1 MENFDQLELEKFTK
15 LADQWWDPN
24 GKFKPLHLI
33 NPLRTSYIEKRT
45 SIKGSEI
52 LDIGCGGGILSEL
65 LCQKGGI
72 VTAIDLADGPLN
84 VAKIR
89 QQKSQL
95 PINYRKISTTD
106 LVKEGKQF
114 DVITCLEMLE
124 HVPDPSIVVKECA
137 QLCKSGGHLFFST
150 INRNLKSFIFA
161 ILGAEYILNI
171 LPQGTH
177 EFGKLIKP
185 SEMKGF
191 IDSADLEFEEVNG
204 MSYLPFLDIVRLTD
218 DPSVNYIIHATKK

>member
-45 SIKGSEI
+45 AIKDSEI

-106 LVKEGKQF
+106 LVKEGKQY

-177 EFGKLIKP
+177 EFEKLIKP
-185 SEMKGF
+185 SEMKSF
-191 IDSADLEFEEVNG
+191 IDSADLKFEEVNG

-218 DPSVNYIIHATKK
+218 DPSVNYIIHATKR

>member
-15 LADQWWDPN
+15 LADQWWNPN

-33 NPLRTSYIEKRT
+33 NPLRTSYIEKRAT
-45 SIKGSEI
+45 IDGAEI
-52 LDIGCGGGILSEL
+52 LDIGCGGGILAEL
-65 LCQKGGI
+65 LSRKGAK

-89 QQKSQL
+89 QQESKL
-95 PINYRKISTTD
+95 PIKYRKISTTD
-106 LVKEGKQF
+106 IVKENKKF
-114 DVITCLEMLE
+114 DVVTCLEMLE
-124 HVPDPSIVVKECA
+124 HVPDPSMVVKECA
-137 QLCKSGGHLFFST
+137 QLCKPGGHLFFST
-150 INRNLKSFIFA
+150 INRNLKSFVFA

-177 EFGKLIKP
+177 EFEKLIKP
-185 SEMKGF
+185 SEMKSF
-191 IDSADLEFEEVNG
+191 IDSAELDFEEVKG
-204 MSYLPFLDIVRLTD
+204 MSYLPFLDIVKLTD

>member
-33 NPLRTSYIEKRT
+33 NPLRTSYIEKKT
-45 SIKGSEI
+45 AIKDSEI

-106 LVKEGKQF
+106 LVKEGKQY

-177 EFGKLIKP
+177 EFEKLIKP
-185 SEMKGF
+185 SEMKSF

-218 DPSVNYIIHATKK
+218 DPSVNYIIHATKR

>member
-45 SIKGSEI
+45 TIKDSEI

-106 LVKEGKQF
+106 LVKEGKQY

-171 LPQGTH
+171 LPQVTH
-177 EFGKLIKP
+177 EFEKLIKP
-185 SEMKGF
+185 SEMKSF
-191 IDSADLEFEEVNG
+191 IDSADLKFEEVNG

-218 DPSVNYIIHATKK
+218 DPSVNYIIHATKR

>member
-65 LCQKGGI
+65 LSQKGGI

-89 QQKSQL
+89 QQKSKL
-95 PINYRKISTTD
+95 PIDYRKISTTD
-106 LVKEGKQF
+106 LVKEGKQY

-137 QLCKSGGHLFFST
+137 QLCKPGGHLFFST

-177 EFGKLIKP
+177 EFEKLIKP

-191 IDSADLEFEEVNG
+191 IDSADLDFEEVNG

>member
-65 LCQKGGI
+65 LSQKGGI

-89 QQKSQL
+89 QQKSKL
-95 PINYRKISTTD
+95 PIDYRKISTTD
-106 LVKEGKQF
+106 LVKEGKQY

-177 EFGKLIKP
+177 EFEKLIKP
-185 SEMKGF
+185 SEMKNF

>member
-45 SIKGSEI
+45 TIKDSEI

-106 LVKEGKQF
+106 LVKEGKKY

-177 EFGKLIKP
+177 EFEKLIKP
-185 SEMKGF
+185 SEMKSF

-218 DPSVNYIIHATKK
+218 DPSVNYIIHATKR

>member
-45 SIKGSEI
+45 TIKDSEI

-106 LVKEGKQF
+106 LVKEGKQY

-177 EFGKLIKP
+177 EFEKLIKP
-185 SEMKGF
+185 SEMKSF
-191 IDSADLEFEEVNG
+191 IDSADLKFEEVNG

-218 DPSVNYIIHATKK
+218 DPSVNYIIHATKR

>member
-65 LCQKGGI
+65 LSQKGGI

-89 QQKSQL
+89 QQKSKL
-95 PINYRKISTTD
+95 PIDYRKISTTD
-106 LVKEGKQF
+106 LVKEGKQY

-177 EFGKLIKP
+177 EFEKLIKP
-185 SEMKGF
+185 SEMKSF

>member
-65 LCQKGGI
+65 LSQKGGI

-89 QQKSQL
+89 QQKSKL
-95 PINYRKISTTD
+95 PIDYRKISTTD
-106 LVKEGKQF
+106 LVKEGKQY

-137 QLCKSGGHLFFST
+137 QLCKPGGHLFFST

-177 EFGKLIKP
+177 EFEKLIKP
-185 SEMKGF
+185 SEMKSF
-191 IDSADLEFEEVNG
+191 IDSANLEFEEVNG

>member
-45 SIKGSEI
+45 SIKDSEI

-177 EFGKLIKP
+177 EFEKLIKP

>member
-65 LCQKGGI
+65 LSQKGGI

-89 QQKSQL
+89 QQKSKL
-95 PINYRKISTTD
+95 PIDYRKISTTD
-106 LVKEGKQF
+106 LVKEGKQY

-177 EFGKLIKP
+177 EFEKLIKP
-185 SEMKGF
+185 SEMKSF

-218 DPSVNYIIHATKK
+218 DPSVNYIIHATKR

>member
-1 MENFDQLELEKFTK
+1 MENFDQLELEKFSA

-33 NPLRTSYIEKRT
+33 NPLRTSYIEKKVD
-45 SIKGSEI
+45 IKGLEI

-65 LCQKGGI
+65 LSKKGAN

-89 QQKSQL
+89 QKKSQL
-95 PINYRKISTTD
+95 PIKYRKISTTD
-106 LVKEGKQF
+106 IVKEKNQF
-114 DVITCLEMLE
+114 DVVTCLEMLE

-137 QLCKSGGHLFFST
+137 QLCKKDGHLFFST

-161 ILGAEYILNI
+161 IMGAEYILNI
-171 LPQGTH
+171 LPKGTH
-177 EFGKLIKP
+177 EYEKLIKP
-185 SEMKGF
+185 SELKTY
-191 IDSADLEFEEVNG
+191 IDDAKLDFEEIKG
-204 MSYLPFLDIVRLTD
+204 MSYLPYLDIVKLTD
-218 DPSVNYIIHATKK
+218 DPSVNYIIHARKK

>member
-1 MENFDQLELEKFTK
+1 MENFDQLELEKFSA

-33 NPLRTSYIEKRT
+33 NPLRTSYIEKKVD
-45 SIKGSEI
+45 IKGLEI

-65 LCQKGGI
+65 LSRKGAN

-89 QQKSQL
+89 QKKSQL
-95 PINYRKISTTD
+95 PIKYRKISTTD
-106 LVKEGKQF
+106 IVKEKNQF
-114 DVITCLEMLE
+114 DVVTCLEMLE

-137 QLCKSGGHLFFST
+137 QLCKKDGHLFFST

-161 ILGAEYILNI
+161 IMGAEYILNI
-171 LPQGTH
+171 LPKGTH
-177 EFGKLIKP
+177 EYEKLIKP
-185 SEMKGF
+185 SELKAY
-191 IDSADLEFEEVNG
+191 IDDAKLDFEEIKG
-204 MSYLPFLDIVRLTD
+204 MSYLPYLDIVKLTD
-218 DPSVNYIIHATKK
+218 DPSVNYIIHARKK

>member
-65 LCQKGGI
+65 LSQKGGI

-89 QQKSQL
+89 QQKSKL
-95 PINYRKISTTD
+95 PIDYRKISTTD
-106 LVKEGKQF
+106 LVKEGKQY

-137 QLCKSGGHLFFST
+137 QLCKPGGHLFFST

-177 EFGKLIKP
+177 EFEKLIKP
-185 SEMKGF
+185 SEMKSF
-191 IDSADLEFEEVNG
+191 IDSADLEFKEVNG

>member
-33 NPLRTSYIEKRT
+33 NPLRTSYIRKKRQKLRT
-45 SIKGSEI
+45 TEI
-52 LDIGCGGGILSEL
+52 LDIGCGGGILAEL
-65 LCQKGGI
+65 LCRKGGI

-89 QQKSQL
+89 QKESKL

-106 LVKEGKQF
+106 MVKEGRQF

-124 HVPDPSIVVKECA
+124 HVPDPSQVVKECGE
-137 QLCKSGGHLFFST
+137 LCKPGGHCF
-150 INRNLKSFIFA
+150 
-161 ILGAEYILNI
+161 LNN
-171 LPQGTH
+171 Q
-177 EFGKLIKP
+177 
-185 SEMKGF
+185 
-191 IDSADLEFEEVNG
+191 
-204 MSYLPFLDIVRLTD
+204 
-218 DPSVNYIIHATKK
+218 